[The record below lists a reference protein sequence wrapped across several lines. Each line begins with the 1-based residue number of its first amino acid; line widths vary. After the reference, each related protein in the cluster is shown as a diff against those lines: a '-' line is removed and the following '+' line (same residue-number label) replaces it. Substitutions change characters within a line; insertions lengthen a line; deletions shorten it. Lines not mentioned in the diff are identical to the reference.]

1 MLYQQQ
7 ERLNPTTSADFK
19 LYIGGPKLPMSKY
32 TKDVLLSAKLL
43 LLQQQLKW
51 PGHVIRMLSNCI
63 TCRVLYGVLVCQ
75 RSKGGQNKCFRD
87 YIKACLK
94 KCSIPFSQLETVV
107 ADQDSWKSTCEIGL
121 TNFMAVQ
128 DQAAED
134 QRTRRHGVHDGQRT
148 QLSYLYM
155 MTRCTRHCV
164 HDDTVYMTA
173 SGPSCPTCT

>member
-63 TCRVLYGVLVCQ
+63 TCSVLYGVLVCQ

-128 DQAAED
+128 DRAAED
-134 QRTRRHGVHDGQRT
+134 QRTRRHGVHDDT
-148 QLSYLYM
+148 VYT
-155 MTRCTRHCV
+155 MTRCT
-164 HDDTVYMTA
+164 
-173 SGPSCPTCT
+173 

>member
-7 ERLNPTTSADFK
+7 EHLNPTTSADLK

-32 TKDVLLSAKLL
+32 TKDILLSAKLL

-134 QRTRRHGVHDGQRT
+134 QRTRRHGVHDDT
-148 QLSYLYM
+148 VYTT
-155 MTRCTRHCV
+155 TRCTRRHGV
-164 HDDTVYMTA
+164 HDDTVYT
-173 SGPSCPTCT
+173 TTRCT